1 MRLGTTLMLIVG
13 NFRLY
18 DAVVIDLA
26 QDAFGRIYP
35 CFEVEKAAFT
45 D

>member
-1 MRLGTTLMLIVG
+1 MLIVG

-26 QDAFGRIYP
+26 QAADGGIYP
-35 CFEVEKAAFT
+35 CLEAEPAVFT

>member
-1 MRLGTTLMLIVG
+1 MRSGTTHMLIVG

-26 QDAFGRIYP
+26 QDASGGIYL
-35 CFEVEKAAFT
+35 CFEVEQAVFT
-45 D
+45 T